1 MKQPPLD
8 VLKHEPLPEI
18 ASALRRCAPQIL
30 SIWRKRVVDVLPQ
43 ADELT
48 RQQLDNSIPRLLQQ
62 LADALEAPHP
72 KPTERM
78 IADAPSHGETRFH
91 QEFNIN
97 ELMIDYQ
104 ILRRT
109 VIEEL
114 HSELNRPFT
123 QNEDVG
129 LHSGLDVAMRQAAAE
144 FAKHLSDEITS
155 EANTMSKYLSFL
167 SHDLRGGLNGAIL
180 MIEVLKRDLVNEP
193 KFASSMEDLDVVRR
207 SMLETVATM
216 DRFLHAERL
225 RRGKMPVKI
234 GEVDLRDLLAH
245 VVRNAGYQ
253 LSEHRSR
260 VELDVAEPSTIQADR
275 DALVIILQNL
285 LSNAIKYSGG
295 KPVKIAT
302 RPRDGQDG
310 DASDGGSGGGVR
322 ISVIDEGPGIAP
334 EKMQVLFAPFQR
346 GETYGKKG
354 IGLGLTIARQAA
366 TLLGG
371 EVKAESQP
379 GQGATFHVDLP
390 PAKAAEKK

>member
-8 VLKHEPLPEI
+8 VLRHESLPEM
-18 ASALRRCAPQIL
+18 AEALRRCAPRIL
-30 SIWRKRVVDVLPQ
+30 SIWRQRVVEVLPQ

-48 RQQLDNSIPRLLQQ
+48 RKQLDNSIPQLLQQ
-62 LADALEAPHP
+62 LADALESQRD
-72 KPTERM
+72 KPTDRM
-78 IADAPSHGETRFH
+78 IADAPAHGETRFH

-104 ILRRT
+104 LLRRT

-114 HSELNRPFT
+114 FEQLKRPMT
-123 QNEDVG
+123 DRETIG
-129 LHSGLDVAMRQAAAE
+129 LHSGLDVAMRQAATE
-144 FAKHLSDEITS
+144 FAKHLSDEISS
-155 EANTMSKYLSFL
+155 EAETMSKYLSFL

-180 MIEVLKRDLVNEP
+180 MIEVLKRDLANEP
-193 KFASSMEDLDVVRR
+193 QFASSMDDLDVVRR

-225 RRGKMPVKI
+225 RRGKMPVRI
-234 GEVDLRDLLAH
+234 GEVDLKELLTS

-253 LSEHRSR
+253 LSEHKSR
-260 VELDVAEPSTIQADR
+260 VDLDVGEPTKIQGDR

-285 LSNAIKYSGG
+285 LSNAIKYSAG

-302 RPRDGQDG
+302 RPRKE
-310 DASDGGSGGGVR
+310 GGVR
-322 ISVIDEGPGIAP
+322 ISVIDQGPGIAP
-334 EKMQVLFAPFQR
+334 EKMQVLFAPFTR

-366 TLLGG
+366 TLLNGQ
-371 EVKAESQP
+371 VTAESEL
-379 GQGATFHVDLP
+379 GHGATFHIDLP
-390 PAKAAEKK
+390 PVTSGDKK